1 MRYGLDSFLPI
12 GAFEHCGD
20 RRIRLHGGGGGIVSA
35 VTNPISSALGTD
47 GGGGGVLGAV
57 SSATQAVGKAVSDIG
72 NTAVTVAKQAG
83 DVVVND
89 IKTIGDVGTNLA
101 HGQFGGALKATF
113 NGIVGDISIITGG
126 SANPQRPQTNQ
137 TLGAPGAGSQTIVAG
152 NTQQNATSLND
163 QSVLGAPQG
172 SGSLT
177 TRTISGPDNTYKLNK
192 STMLGL

>member
-20 RRIRLHGGGGGIVSA
+20 RRIRLYGGGGGIPVVSDVVNA
-35 VTNPISSALGTD
+35 VSDAVSSVGNA
-47 GGGGGVLGAV
+47 VSGAV
-57 SSATQAVGKAVSDIG
+57 SAVGKAASDVGNVIG
-72 NTAVTVAKQAG
+72 TVGKQVG

-89 IKTIGDVGTNLA
+89 VKTIGDIGTNLA
-101 HGQFGGALKATF
+101 HGQIGGALKAAI
-113 NGIVGDISIITGG
+113 GGVIGDVSIITGG
-126 SANPQRPQTNQ
+126 SATPPKPQTNQ
-137 TLGAPGAGSQTIVAG
+137 TLGAPGAGTGTQTISAG

-163 QSVLGAPQG
+163 QSILGAPQG

-177 TRTISGPDNTYKLNK
+177 TRTVSGPDNTYKLNK

>member
-12 GAFEHCGD
+12 GAFEHCGN
-20 RRIRLHGGGGGIVSA
+20 RHIRLYGGGGGIVSA
-35 VTNPISSALGTD
+35 VTNPISSVLGTD
-47 GGGGGVLGAV
+47 GSGNGIKGAV
-57 SSATQAVGKAVSDIG
+57 DSATQAVGKAVSDVG
-72 NTAVTVAKQAG
+72 QAAVKVGQQVG

-89 IKTIGDVGTNLA
+89 IKTIGDIGTNLA
-101 HGQFGGALKATF
+101 HGQIGGALKAVM
-113 NGIVGDISIITGG
+113 NGVIGDIGILTGG

>member
-35 VTNPISSALGTD
+35 VTDPISSALGTD
-47 GGGGGVLGAV
+47 GGGGGALGAI

-101 HGQFGGALKATF
+101 HGQIGGAIKSAI
-113 NGIVGDISIITGG
+113 GGVIGDISIITGG

-137 TLGAPGAGSQTIVAG
+137 TLGGPGDGSQTIASG
-152 NTQQNATSLND
+152 QAQQSPTSLNN
-163 QSVLGAPQG
+163 QAVLGAPG
-172 SGSLT
+172 VTGSLT
-177 TRTISGPDNTYKLNK
+177 TRTVSGPDNTYKIDK
-192 STMLGL
+192 MTMLGL